1 MRHIAIR
8 SLVLGVVGAVAAC
21 VPAVPS
27 VDSLTST
34 AGAGEAA
41 GSGGAGADD
50 AAPTFPAT
58 RDAAP
63 RSLPDDAAG
72 AASDAGRLDTSR
84 DAESEALAPRAQG
97 AAGGDG
103 GDSDVGAGQ
112 VGADASERDGAVG
125 LEASGGDA
133 TAARAPRAGEV
144 LIDELLVD
152 PAGDDLGHEWIE
164 IANAAGVPLDL
175 ASLHVSDGTTD
186 AAVDAGVLGPGALLV
201 LGQTVDRA
209 HNGDAPVDLA
219 YGTRLALNNGGDRV
233 AICVGPCTSGLT
245 LDAVAWSTPWGPD
258 YVGHAVVLDLATGAT
273 CPAESPYGADGNY
286 GSPGQPNPPCPGA
299 APAPPEMTKLPPPG

>member
-1 MRHIAIR
+1 MRHVDVR
-8 SLVLGVVGAVAAC
+8 SLVLGAVGVVAAC

-34 AGAGEAA
+34 SSGAGGAA
-41 GSGGAGADD
+41 GGGGAGATD
-50 AAPTFPAT
+50 AASTFPVT

-63 RSLPDDAAG
+63 RPTPDGAAG
-72 AASDAGRLDTSR
+72 AASDAGGLETSS
-84 DAESEALAPRAQG
+84 DVESEARAPRAQG
-97 AAGGDG
+97 AAGADG
-103 GDSDVGAGQ
+103 GEA
-112 VGADASERDGAVG
+112 GADASERDDGGAP
-125 LEASGGDA
+125 EASGET
-133 TAARAPRAGEV
+133 TAARVPRAGEIV
-144 LIDELLVD
+144 IDELLVD

-164 IANAAGVPLDL
+164 IANVAGVPLDL
-175 ASLHVSDGTTD
+175 GSLHVSDGTTD
-186 AAVDAGVLGPGALLV
+186 AAVDAGVLASRALLV

-219 YGTRLALNNGGDRV
+219 YGTRLALNNGADRV
-233 AICVGPCTSGLT
+233 AVCAGPCGSGLT

-258 YVGHAVVLDLATGAT
+258 YVGHAVILDLATGAT

-299 APAPPEMTKLPPPG
+299 APSPPEMPKLPPPS